1 MQKLKGNAKSNLL
14 SNVITKVS
22 FAMITSEPLVLRLEL
37 ATKKLGMLVLELG
50 STCSHLTLKIG
61 TICILLAFVCVQVVL
76 SFRVEMMPPART
88 AEML

>member
-22 FAMITSEPLVLRLEL
+22 LAMITSEPLVLRLEL

-61 TICILLAFVCVQVVL
+61 SIRILLACVCIQVVL
-76 SFRVEMMPPART
+76 SFRVEMIPPART

>member
-1 MQKLKGNAKSNLL
+1 MQKLKGNAKSNLF
-14 SNVITKVS
+14 SNVITNVS
-22 FAMITSEPLVLRLEL
+22 LAMITSEPLVLRLEL

-76 SFRVEMMPPART
+76 SFRVEMMPTART

>member
-22 FAMITSEPLVLRLEL
+22 LAMITSEPLVLRLEL

-50 STCSHLTLKIG
+50 STCRHLTLKIG

>member
-1 MQKLKGNAKSNLL
+1 M
-14 SNVITKVS
+14 ITKVS
-22 FAMITSEPLVLRLEL
+22 LAMVTSETLVLRLEL
-37 ATKKLGMLVLELG
+37 TTKKLGMLVLESG

-76 SFRVEMMPPART
+76 SFRVEMMPTART

>member
-1 MQKLKGNAKSNLL
+1 MQKFKGNAKSDLL

-22 FAMITSEPLVLRLEL
+22 LATITSEPLVLRLEL

-50 STCSHLTLKIG
+50 STFSHLTLKIG

-76 SFRVEMMPPART
+76 SFGVEMMPPART